1 MAIFGF
7 ANMSEGLSLT
17 NRLVL
22 VIYSFVC
29 DLNLRYQP
37 ATVVSFF
44 GEPYRQRWRMVVQL
58 EFDWD

>member
-1 MAIFGF
+1 
-7 ANMSEGLSLT
+7 MSEGLSLT

-58 EFDWD
+58 DLAWA